1 MSDFANRIA
10 ALPPDKLAALI
21 ARMKEKG
28 TAASPQSIPVRGSDE
43 PAPLSFAQQRLWF
56 LDQLEPNNP
65 FYNLPLAVR
74 LRGVLDLAALTHS
87 FNTILQRHEV
97 LRTTFP
103 ILDGQPVQL
112 VHPAQPIDVPVVDLA
127 SENSRLAGAE
137 QEAEVARLAV
147 AEARQPF
154 NLAQGPLVRLK
165 LLRLQPDQHVLLL
178 NVHHIVTDAWSL
190 GRVLIR
196 EFATL
201 YQAYPRTDTTI
212 LPPLPIQ
219 YADYAV
225 WQRSWLQGSVMD
237 RLLDYWTGQLADAPQ
252 LLELPTDRPRRAVQS
267 YRGASYPVKLSPALS
282 RAIGESSRKHGVTP
296 FVTLLTAFAVLLA
309 RYSGQYDFVLGSDT
323 ASRNRVELEGLIG
336 FFANTLALRINLE
349 DRPTLQQAL
358 ARTHEVVLGATTHQ
372 DLPFEK
378 LVEVLQIE
386 RNLSHNP
393 LFQVM
398 FSLDTTTSGD
408 QQLTLPGLTLDLL
421 PASTGG
427 AIFDLNLDMEDGPDG
442 LQGTI
447 TYSTDLFEAATIA
460 RMAAHFE
467 TILMAIVT
475 DAAQSMLDVALLSHA
490 ERRYLLEE
498 CNTTQADFPRDL
510 CFPQIFEAQ
519 AQATPDAGAL
529 TFRAGTREQVQLTYG
544 ELNRRAN
551 RLARQLVAQGV
562 GPEVIVALLAERGV
576 TLLTAILAVFKA
588 GGAYVPLD
596 PYHPPARLQ
605 QVLAESRAP
614 LVLADA
620 PRMAQAS
627 QIVADLTSSSTP
639 ALLCL
644 EDLLAEDGD
653 DTNLPMRAGP
663 GNLAYVIYTSGSTGV
678 PKGAMLEHRGMLNHL
693 FAKVQDLQLSAGDTV
708 GQNSSQCVD
717 VSVWQSL
724 VALLVGGRTHIV
736 DDDTARDPVALLAEI
751 NGQAI
756 TVIETVPSLLHALL
770 DAAADLDVRLPT
782 LRWMISNGE
791 TLPPDLCRRWHA
803 AYPQIPL
810 LNAYGPTECSDDVTH
825 HLIADGAGPDEIAI
839 PIGRPIANTR
849 LYVLDTRL
857 QPVPI
862 GVAGELYVG
871 GIGVGRGYLNN
882 PRRTADVFVP
892 DSFSHVVGAR
902 LYRTG
907 DLVRYRS
914 DGSIIFLNRIDHQV
928 KLRGFRIELGEIE
941 AALGEH
947 RAVRQQIV
955 IVREDGAGTKR
966 LVAYVVGEQKNKET
980 REQSTKS
987 LPSPTADEAEAR
999 RGVGQGPGVR
1009 ATHEGLSTTEGLNPS
1024 DLREFLAQR
1033 LPEHMVPAIF
1043 MILPALP
1050 LSANGKID
1058 RKALPAPDPS
1068 AFVSD
1073 TTFVAPRTTT
1083 ESVVAGIWSQLL
1095 GGDRISRDANFFE
1108 LGGHSLLATQ
1118 VVSRIRAAF
1127 RLELPLRLLFE
1138 RPTVAGLAEAI
1149 DQAARA
1155 EQGLIAPGIQPI
1167 ERTGDLPLSF
1177 AQQRLWFLDQLT
1189 PGNTA
1194 YNISSVVRLRGPLD
1208 IALLERSLSA
1218 TVERHEALRTTFAM
1232 IDGQAAQMIQPAAV
1246 TLPVI
1251 DLHPAAQDAEV
1262 RRRAVIEARRPFDLQ
1277 RGPLLRVMLLRLTAH
1292 EHILILVMH
1301 HIIADGWSMGVLLYE
1316 LTTLYHAFSQGQQS
1330 PLPPLPIQYADF
1342 AVWQRAW
1349 ISGTVRERLLDYWS
1363 EKLAGIPPL
1372 LALPIDRPRPAVQT
1386 YAGASHA
1393 FFVGPEVA
1401 GGLQSL
1407 SRQANATLFMMLLA
1421 AFATLLARYSRQDDI
1436 VIGSPIANRHQAE
1449 TENLIGFFVNT
1460 LALRIDMRG
1469 EPSFAWLL
1477 ERVRETCLDAYAH
1490 QDLPFEQLVEALQP
1504 TRDMSHLPLFQVMFT
1519 LQNAPLPSAE
1529 IPELEITALDIATE
1543 TAQVDLLL
1551 LVTETDQ
1558 GLQAVLN
1565 YNTDLF
1571 AAATIRHMAQRFLT
1585 LLESICATPNRP
1597 ITMLSLFSAADQ
1609 PAVLAQR
1616 YDRIGEMPALS
1627 CLHNLFAVEAKR
1639 RPEAVA
1645 VQFEDQQLTYA
1656 ELDRRA
1662 EQLAN
1667 YLRALGVGQ
1676 ETLVGVYLQ
1685 RSLELVIAVLGILK
1699 AGGAYVPLDP
1709 AHPAERIAFTLE
1721 DAQVRVLIAEAA
1733 LADDLPELSARTICL
1748 ERDADLIAAAPET
1761 PGLSESHPDNAA
1773 YVIYTSGST
1782 GKPKGTVVTHANV
1795 TRLFAATQPWFGFDD
1810 RDVWTLF
1817 HSAAFDFSVWELW
1830 GALLYGG
1837 RLVIVPYLVSRT
1849 PDAFYALLRDTGVTV
1864 LNQTPSAFRQL
1875 MPIATRPSEG
1885 EKLALRL
1892 VIFGGEALDVPG
1904 LQPWWAH
1911 YGDQSPRL
1919 VNMYGI
1925 TETTVHVTY
1934 RPLASGDSTLPAS
1947 VIGGAIPDLQVYVL
1961 DAYLQP
1967 VPQGAPGELFVGGAG
1982 LARGYLNHPALTTER
1997 FLPDPFS
2004 QTPGARL
2011 YRSGDLARTRADGEL
2026 EYLGRI
2032 DQQVKIR
2039 GFRIELGEIEA
2050 LLAQHPAVRSSCV
2063 IVREDLPGDRQL
2075 VAYVV
2080 GKNQEPGIKN
2090 QENESDGSRFLVL
2103 GSTLRA
2109 FLQQHLPEYMLP
2121 SAFVQLEQLPLTVNG
2136 KVDRARLPRPDMTRP
2151 ELESTYVAPQTP
2163 AEQTLV
2169 AIWSQVLGIEQIGI
2183 YDNFFNLGGDSIR
2196 SIQVRAL
2203 AQEQGLHFSLPE
2215 LFQHPTVQALARV
2228 AGASGV
2234 PAAVPLVQ
2242 PFEMLSDE
2250 DRRRLP
2256 SDIEDAYP
2264 LSRLQGGM
2272 LFHSAYSPD
2281 SAFYHNVS
2289 SLHLRVHFDADV
2301 LHTVLARLVA
2311 RHSMLRTSFNLTD
2324 FGEPLQLVHRT
2335 AVLPCPVDDLR
2346 HLSPVEQEAH
2356 LTQLTEH
2363 EKHHKF
2369 DLDRAP
2375 LLRFHVHRRSDDTF
2389 QFTWTEH
2396 HAILDGWSVASL
2408 LSELFTS
2415 YFTQMTGAP
2424 ALPDLP
2430 PAALFRDF
2438 VAAERRALS
2447 SRAAR
2452 DFWSRKLSD
2461 STLLTVPRL
2470 DMPTASD
2477 LPAVQHQPVAI
2488 PARLTADLQQ
2498 MARSLG
2504 VPLKSVLLA
2513 AHLKVM
2519 SVLGG
2524 QLDIVTGL
2532 VTNARPEVQ
2541 GGEQVLGLFL
2551 NTLPLRLTLRDET
2564 WAELVQAAFAAER
2577 EILPFRE
2584 YPLAEVQRIAGG
2596 QPLFETAFNFVHFH
2610 VYHSLSAFDGL
2621 EIVDGT
2627 FVEETNFT
2635 LLADFSLSVDGAEV
2649 QLSLAYDRQ
2658 ALGTE
2663 QIETIGRY
2671 YVQALTA
2678 LAHAA
2683 TSRHTAHTLLSA
2695 AEQQQLAAWNQTRA
2709 DYPQSCVHDLFAAQ
2723 VQRDP
2728 ERIALIWEERQITYG
2743 ELNMQADRVAWQ
2755 IRQLGAAPGLSIAIY
2770 LERSPLLVVALLGVL
2785 KAGAA
2790 YIPLDPAYPH
2800 DRLAWMLG
2808 DSRPAV
2814 VLTETSLIN
2823 RLPEFSGHV
2832 VYLDEPAPELPA
2844 VPAIEAGSTPQDL
2857 MYTIYTSGST
2867 GTPKGVQIPH
2877 QAVVNLLWSMRA
2889 QLEFSPEDTLLAI
2902 TTLSFDI
2909 AVLEIF
2915 LPLLVGARLV
2925 LADQSAAN
2933 DSARIL
2939 ADLERWHVSVM
2950 QATPATWRL
2959 LVEGG
2964 WQGSHGLRALCG
2976 GEALAPQLAAQ
2987 LTARVDRLWNVYG
3000 PTETTIWSMIAE
3012 IRHSPRQVAIGRP
3025 LANTQAYVLDD
3036 QLQPVPI
3043 GTPGALYIGG
3053 DGLAWGYLNRPAL
3066 TAQSFIPHP
3075 FASSAEGAQPGARL
3089 YKTGDLARFNPDGS
3103 LQYLGRSDHQLKVRG
3118 FRIELGEIETVLMQ
3132 HPDISAAAVVAR
3144 PDHSGEQRLVA
3155 YIVQNKEQ
3163 RTENRDSTEDCS
3175 LFSVLGSPQDLRR
3188 FLETKLPHYMMP
3200 SAFVKLD
3207 ALPLTPNGKLD
3218 RRALP
3223 APDYTPAQMVLP
3235 RTIRE
3240 HQLAQ
3245 LWEEILDVRPIGVQ
3259 NHFFE
3264 LGGHSI
3270 GAVRLLTRI
3279 EQRFGTRLSIA
3290 ALLSHATVEQMA
3302 RLLDDQAAPQPA
3314 STLVALQSSGARPP
3328 LFLVHPLGGTVL
3340 CYADLARRL
3349 GPDQPCYAFQSAGL
3363 EGDAAPHT
3371 SIEAMAA
3378 EYIEALQQIQPTGPY
3393 LLGGWSLGGVIAFE
3407 IAQQLRR
3414 QGQEIALL
3422 AILDAQAPAPQ
3433 PSPDEPIDDTLRLMA
3448 LLDPDLDVS
3457 LEDLRALTP
3466 DDQLAYLV
3474 DRARA
3479 AGKIPPDFGLAHA
3492 QALLR
3497 VYTANIAA
3505 WEAYRPQEYAG
3516 RITLFRA
3523 GEQAEDTAA
3532 LPLDGG
3538 WGAFAADGV
3547 DIHTIAGTHETMVQ
3561 EPYVEELARQLQA
3574 SLQDIRA
3581 ATNDRR

>member
-28 TAASPQSIPVRGSDE
+28 AAGPQSIPVRGSDE

-103 ILDGQPVQL
+103 ILDDQPVQL
-112 VHPAQPIDVPVVDLA
+112 VHPARPLDVPVVDLYA
-127 SENSRLAGAE
+127 ANTRLAEAE
-137 QEAEVARLAV
+137 QEAEVARLAI

-154 NLAQGPLVRLK
+154 DLAQGPLVRIK

-190 GRVLIR
+190 GRVLIH

-201 YQAYPRTDTTI
+201 YQAYPRTDATI
-212 LPPLPIQ
+212 LAPLPIQ

-267 YRGASYPVKLSPALS
+267 YRGASYPVKLPPALS
-282 RAIGESSRKHGVTP
+282 RAIQESSRRHGVTP

-349 DRPTLQQAL
+349 DRPSLQQAL

-398 FSLDTTTSGD
+398 FSLDTTAKRD

-421 PASTGG
+421 PAGTGG
-427 AIFDLNLDMEDGPDG
+427 AIVDLNLDMDDGPDG
-442 LQGTI
+442 LQGTL
-447 TYSTDLFEAATIA
+447 TYSTDLFDAATIA

-467 TILMAIVT
+467 TILTAIVA
-475 DAAQSMLDVALLSHA
+475 DPAQSMLDVALLSPA

-498 CNTTQADFPRDL
+498 CNATQADFPRDL

-519 AQATPDAGAL
+519 ARATPDAVAL
-529 TFRAGTREQVQLTYG
+529 SFRTGTRERVQLTYG

-551 RLARQLVAQGV
+551 RLARQLTAQGV

-620 PRMAQAS
+620 PRMTQAS
-627 QIVADLTSSSTP
+627 RVVADLTSSGAPT
-639 ALLCL
+639 LRCL
-644 EDLLAEDGD
+644 DDLLAQDDD
-653 DTNLPMRAGP
+653 DTDLPVRAGP

-751 NGQAI
+751 NQQAI

-770 DAAADLDVRLPT
+770 DTAADLDVRLPT

-791 TLPPDLCRRWHA
+791 NLPPDLCRRWYA

-825 HLIADGAGPDEIAI
+825 HLVASGAGPDEIAI

-849 LYVLDTRL
+849 LYVLDARL

-871 GIGVGRGYLNN
+871 GVGVGRGYLNN

-892 DSFSHVVGAR
+892 DPFSHVIGAR

-907 DLVRYRS
+907 DLVRYGS
-914 DGSIIFLNRIDHQV
+914 DGSIIFLNRIDQQV
-928 KLRGFRIELGEIE
+928 KVRGFRIELGEIE

-947 RAVRQQIV
+947 PAVSQQIV
-955 IVREDGAGTKR
+955 IVREDGAKR
-966 LVAYVVGEQKNKET
+966 LVAYVVEKES
-980 REQSTKS
+980 R
-987 LPSPTADEAEAR
+987 
-999 RGVGQGPGVR
+999 
-1009 ATHEGLSTTEGLNPS
+1009 TENLDVEPDGSGFSVLGS
-1024 DLREFLAQR
+1024 ALREFLAQR
-1033 LPEHMVPAIF
+1033 LPEYMVPAIF
-1043 MILPALP
+1043 MVLPALP

-1058 RKALPAPDPS
+1058 RKALPAPDQS
-1068 AFVSD
+1068 AFVSA

-1095 GGDRISRDANFFE
+1095 GGDQISRDANFFE

-1167 ERTGDLPLSF
+1167 ERTDDLPLSF

-1194 YNISSVVRLRGPLD
+1194 YNISSVVRLGGPLD
-1208 IALLERSLSA
+1208 IALLERSLNTA
-1218 TVERHEALRTTFAM
+1218 VERHEALRTTFAM
-1232 IDGQAAQMIQPAAV
+1232 VNGQATQMIQPATL

-1251 DLHPAAQDAEV
+1251 DLHPDAQDAEV
-1262 RRRAVIEARRPFDLQ
+1262 RRRAVVEAQRPFDLQ
-1277 RGPLLRVMLLRLTAH
+1277 RGPLLRVTLLRLTAH
-1292 EHILILVMH
+1292 EHVLILVMH

-1316 LTTLYHAFSQGQQS
+1316 VTTLYRAFSQGQPS

-1349 ISGTVRERLLDYWS
+1349 LSGAVRERLLGYWS
-1363 EKLAGIPPL
+1363 EKLAGAPPL
-1372 LALPIDRPRPAVQT
+1372 LTLPIDRPRPAVQT

-1393 FFVGPEVA
+1393 FFVGSEVA

-1407 SRQANATLFMMLLA
+1407 SRQANVTLFMTLLA
-1421 AFATLLARYSRQDDI
+1421 AFATLLARYSRQADM

-1460 LALRIDMRG
+1460 LALRIDLHG
-1469 EPSFAWLL
+1469 EPSFERLL

-1504 TRDMSHLPLFQVMFT
+1504 TRDMSHLPLFQAMFT

-1585 LLESICATPNRP
+1585 LLESICAMSSRP
-1597 ITMLSLFSAADQ
+1597 ITTLPLFSAADRT
-1609 PAVLAQR
+1609 AVLAQR
-1616 YDRIGEMPALS
+1616 YDRIAKMPALS
-1627 CLHNLFAVEAKR
+1627 CLHDLFAAQAER

-1645 VQFEDQQLTYA
+1645 VQFEDRQLTYA

-1662 EQLAN
+1662 EQLAG
-1667 YLRALGVGQ
+1667 YLRALGVKP

-1685 RSLELVIAVLGILK
+1685 RSPELVIALLGILK
-1699 AGGAYVPLDP
+1699 TGGAYVPLDP
-1709 AHPAERIAFTLE
+1709 AHPAERIAFMLE
-1721 DAQVRVLIAEAA
+1721 DAQVRVLITETA
-1733 LADDLPELSARTICL
+1733 LAETLPELSARTICL
-1748 ERDADLIAAAPET
+1748 DRDADLITAAPET
-1761 PGLSESHPDNAA
+1761 PALSQSHVDNAA

-1782 GKPKGTVVTHANV
+1782 GKPKGTIVTHANV
-1795 TRLFAATQPWFGFDD
+1795 ARLFAATQPWFGFDE

-1830 GALLYGG
+1830 GALLHGG

-1864 LNQTPSAFRQL
+1864 LNQTPSAFQQL
-1875 MPIATRPSEG
+1875 MPIATRPSEVA
-1885 EKLALRL
+1885 KLALRL

-1904 LQPWWAH
+1904 LQPWWVH

-1934 RPLASGDSTLPAS
+1934 RPLDAGDSTLPAS

-1967 VPQGAPGELFVGGAG
+1967 VPQGASGELFVGGAG
-1982 LARGYLNHPALTTER
+1982 LARGYLNHPSLTAER

-2004 QTPGARL
+2004 STPGGRL
-2011 YRSGDLARTRADGEL
+2011 YRSGDLARMRLDGEL

-2063 IVREDLPGDRQL
+2063 IVREDQPGDRRI

-2080 GKNQEPGIKN
+2080 PKENREPRTQN
-2090 QENESDGSRFLVL
+2090 LEDDSDGSRFLDAGRPSWRPLGMAPVMAP

-2121 SAFVQLEQLPLTVNG
+2121 GAFVHLDQLPLTVNG

-2151 ELESTYVAPQTP
+2151 EQETTFVAPHTP
-2163 AEQTLV
+2163 AEQTLA
-2169 AIWSQVLGIEQIGI
+2169 AIWSQVLEIEQIGI

-2215 LFQHPTVQALARV
+2215 LFQHPTVQTLAQV
-2228 AGASGV
+2228 ASTSGV
-2234 PAAVPLVQ
+2234 PAAVTQVQ

-2256 SDIEDAYP
+2256 SNIEDAYP

-2289 SLHLRVHFDADV
+2289 SLHLRVHFDAAV

-2346 HLSPVEQEAH
+2346 HLSPAEQEAH
-2356 LTQLTEH
+2356 LAQFTEH

-2369 DLDRAP
+2369 DLGRAP

-2415 YFTQMTGAP
+2415 YFTQVTGAP
-2424 ALPDLP
+2424 AQPDEP

-2447 SRAAR
+2447 STTAR

-2461 STLLTVPRL
+2461 PTLLTVPRL
-2470 DMPTASD
+2470 DVDTAGD

-2498 MARSLG
+2498 LARSLG

-2524 QLDIVTGL
+2524 QRDVVTGL
-2532 VTNARPEVQ
+2532 VTSARPEVQ

-2551 NTLPLRLTLRDET
+2551 NTLPLRLSLHDET
-2564 WAELVQAAFAAER
+2564 WAELAQAAFTAER

-2621 EIVDGT
+2621 EIVDST

-2635 LLADFSLSVDGAEV
+2635 LLADFSLSVDGEEV

-2658 ALGTE
+2658 ALRQE

-2683 TSRHTAHTLLSA
+2683 TSRHAAHTLLSA

-2709 DYPQSCVHDLFAAQ
+2709 DYPQRCVHDLFAAQ

-2728 ERIALIWEERQITYG
+2728 ERIALIWEEQQLTYG

-2755 IRQLGAAPGLSIAIY
+2755 VRQLGAAPGVSIAIY

-2814 VLTETSLIN
+2814 VLTETSLIK

-2832 VYLDEPAPELPA
+2832 VCLDEPAPERQD
-2844 VPAIEAGSTPQDL
+2844 VPAIEAGSCPQDL
-2857 MYTIYTSGST
+2857 MYIIYTSGST

-2877 QAVVNLLWSMRA
+2877 QAVVNLLWSIRA
-2889 QLEFSPEDTLLAI
+2889 RLGFSPEDTLLAI

-2987 LTARVDRLWNVYG
+2987 LAARVDRLWNVYG
-3000 PTETTIWSMIAE
+3000 PTETTIWSTIAE
-3012 IRHSPRQVAIGRP
+3012 IRHSPHQVSIGRP
-3025 LANTQAYVLDD
+3025 IANTQAYVLDD
-3036 QLQPVPI
+3036 QLHMVPI
-3043 GTPGALYIGG
+3043 GTPGALYISG

-3066 TAQSFIPHP
+3066 TAQSFVPHP
-3075 FASSAEGAQPGARL
+3075 FAYSAEGSQPGARL
-3089 YKTGDLARFNPDGS
+3089 YRTGDMARFNPDGS
-3103 LQYLGRSDHQLKVRG
+3103 LQYLGRSDHQVKVRG

-3132 HPDISAAAVVAR
+3132 HPEISAAAVVVR
-3144 PDHSGEQRLVA
+3144 PDHAGEQRLVA
-3155 YIVQNKEQ
+3155 YVVEKNQEP
-3163 RTENRDSTEDCS
+3163 RTKNLGGEGEPGSRTPGA
-3175 LFSVLGSPQDLRR
+3175 LRAWHPVLGSAELRQHLGSR
-3188 FLETKLPHYMMP
+3188 LPHYMVP
-3200 SAFVKLD
+3200 ATFVKLD

-3218 RRALP
+3218 RKALP
-3223 APDYTPAQMVLP
+3223 APDYTSPQRVPP

-3240 HQLAQ
+3240 LQLAQ
-3245 LWEEILDVRPIGVQ
+3245 LWEEILDFRPIGVH

-3279 EQRFGTRLSIA
+3279 EQRFGIKLSMA

-3302 RLLDDQAAPQPA
+3302 QLFEEQAAPQPA
-3314 STLVALQSSGARPP
+3314 STLVALQASGACPP

-3363 EGDAAPHT
+3363 EGDADPHT

-3378 EYIEALQQIQPTGPY
+3378 EYIEALQQIQPSGPY
-3393 LLGGWSLGGVIAFE
+3393 LLGGWSLGGIIAFE

-3414 QGQEIALL
+3414 QGQQIALL

-3433 PSPDEPIDDTLRLMA
+3433 PSSDQPTDDTQRLMA

-3457 LEDLRALTP
+3457 PEELRALTP
-3466 DDQLAYLV
+3466 EEQLVYLV

-3523 GEQAEDTAA
+3523 GEQAEDTTA

-3547 DIHTIAGTHETMVQ
+3547 DIHMVAGSHETMVQ
-3561 EPYVEELARQLQA
+3561 EPYVEELARQLQS
-3574 SLQDIRA
+3574 SLRHM
-3581 ATNDRR
+3581 